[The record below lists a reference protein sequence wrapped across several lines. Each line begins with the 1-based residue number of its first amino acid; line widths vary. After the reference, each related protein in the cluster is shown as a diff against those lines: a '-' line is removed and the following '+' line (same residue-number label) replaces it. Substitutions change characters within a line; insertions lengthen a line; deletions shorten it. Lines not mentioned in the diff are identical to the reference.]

1 MAITTRSS
9 CYDESVATI
18 VRLPPEEWA
27 QAGKAAVEKERARNQ
42 RGAEKLANQLSAA
55 FEAAA
60 KRHEGIAKILR
71 KEIDLDPTSATV
83 EFLIF
88 RVLQFAQTFKKI
100 VRICVRNGWSIGL
113 YWWEKQPEK
122 LAQLKT
128 EAETSSYNVGYK
140 PLHELFDEISEAA
153 EEIIAG
159 GKVAVESDE
168 EEKMFG
174 SCSLREI
181 FTAME
186 FYVEKYNRKICD
198 IYPEYATIPKM
209 TEDQKADDSG
219 RPVRKRARKEMN

>member
-1 MAITTRSS
+1 MVSILRLSITIFHHSLSLTPNPPRDLPTRSPELVFTSISHFYTAMAITTRSS

-100 VRICVRNGWSIGL
+100 VRICVRNG
-113 YWWEKQPEK
+113 
-122 LAQLKT
+122 
-128 EAETSSYNVGYK
+128 
-140 PLHELFDEISEAA
+140 
-153 EEIIAG
+153 
-159 GKVAVESDE
+159 
-168 EEKMFG
+168 
-174 SCSLREI
+174 
-181 FTAME
+181 
-186 FYVEKYNRKICD
+186 
-198 IYPEYATIPKM
+198 
-209 TEDQKADDSG
+209 
-219 RPVRKRARKEMN
+219 